1 MDDDTENTD
10 LHTELKEIEA
20 ERRILMLDL
29 AGFICAS
36 LGVFAAG
43 AALFGIRDTTYWQTL
58 IWTPVAVL
66 LISVARRNW
75 KKAKELVEARALVL
89 NKTLPQFPKEEDEVD
104 EDPPPL
110 H

>member
-36 LGVFAAG
+36 LGVIAAG
-43 AALFGIRDTTYWQTL
+43 AALFGIRDAAYWQTL
-58 IWTPVAVL
+58 IWTPVAVVL
-66 LISVARRNW
+66 LIVAKRNW
-75 KKAKELVEARALVL
+75 KKAKELVEARALAL
-89 NKTLPQFPKEEDEVD
+89 SKTLPQFPKDEDEVD
-104 EDPPPL
+104 EDPPPPQ
-110 H
+110 